1 MNYSREQINSAFG
14 KVLKGVVKEND
25 QTQQTVADHLGQNI
39 ATVNR
44 IFGGKRD
51 ITATQFLAI
60 AELCREDPRAIIDR
74 VLGKL
79 RQMSEVPDNVVP
91 LSSKRPSQMTDEEIE
106 QLEGA
111 ANRDAE
117 NEQDQPD
124 AP

>member
-25 QTQQTVADHLGQNI
+25 QTQQSVADHLGQNV

-60 AELCREDPRAIIDR
+60 ADLCREDPRVIIDR
-74 VLGKL
+74 VLAKL
-79 RQMSEVPDNVVP
+79 RQMSEVPSNVTP
-91 LSSKRPSQMTDEEIE
+91 LRRIEDMTNEERE
-106 QLEGA
+106 ALGA
-111 ANRDAE
+111 AAINDDE
-117 NEQDQPD
+117 LGQDEPD

>member
-25 QTQQTVADHLGQNI
+25 QTQQSVADHLGQNV

-60 AELCREDPRAIIDR
+60 AELCREDPRVVIDR
-74 VLGKL
+74 VLAKL
-79 RQMSEVPDNVVP
+79 RQMSEVPDNVVD
-91 LSSKRPSQMTDEEIE
+91 LASKRPSMMTDEEIE
-106 QLEGA
+106 GLQGA
-111 ANRDAE
+111 AVNDPE
-117 NEQDQPD
+117 NDEDEPD
-124 AP
+124 AT

>member
-25 QTQQTVADHLGQNI
+25 QTQQSVADHLGQNV

-60 AELCREDPRAIIDR
+60 AELCREDPRVIIDR
-74 VLGKL
+74 VLAKL
-79 RQMSEVPDNVVP
+79 RQMSEVPSNVTP
-91 LSSKRPSQMTDEEIE
+91 LRRIEDMTDEERE
-106 QLEGA
+106 ALGA
-111 ANRDAE
+111 AAIKDDE
-117 NEQDQPD
+117 LEQDEPN